1 VKPPFFGDFTGEIGE
16 KNGDLMVTKKSHNAD
31 FTKDIIGICIYIC
44 MYIYVYIWMSG
55 FMGYIGEWEIASGN
69 QTWFA
74 G

>member
-1 VKPPFFGDFTGEIGE
+1 MKPPFFGDFTGEIGE
-16 KNGDLMVTKKSHNAD
+16 KHGDLMVTKKSHNAD
-31 FTKDIIGICIYIC
+31 FTKDIMGICII
-44 MYIYVYIWMSG
+44 YIWMSG